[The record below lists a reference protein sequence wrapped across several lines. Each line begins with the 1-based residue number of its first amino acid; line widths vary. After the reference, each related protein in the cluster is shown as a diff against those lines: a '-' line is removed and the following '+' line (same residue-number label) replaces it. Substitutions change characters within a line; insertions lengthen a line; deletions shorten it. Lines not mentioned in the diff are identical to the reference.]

1 MCLAVP
7 MQITHLDGLNA
18 RCSAKGIER
27 QVNLSLLQD
36 EPPSLGD
43 WVLIHVGYALQVIT
57 AEDARET
64 WSLLDQWD
72 TEGPPHA

>member
-64 WSLLDQWD
+64 WNLLDQWD